1 MSYPPDNH
9 PTPPHHGIPLLTP
22 REQEIYR
29 LGSAAPRR
37 PLSPLRLPGH
47 NCVELVKAMI
57 ALEARDKL
65 EELEAK
71 AMEAMREVRDHRTE
85 QWLRTGQ
92 WDEEGAREGMK
103 RVVGEFQGGMRGF
116 YRRMQHLHGP
126 THPHLVW
133 EDMNLYGRLPKA
145 YRKIKPAGSSG
156 PLRWDL
162 LDSKAELLDLGRLGE
177 LQYSEGELEEES
189 LEDSGVEEEE
199 EEEEEE
205 ERDSSGEPLDGKEEK
220 NEEEEEGKGKPLDA
234 KEDSK
239 DGDEQLA
246 EKSLEGSG
254 ELVDGKEDEVK
265 KDTLDGKEDSEFM
278 EVTQDSGEQLTEE
291 SGEESDSGLQI
302 VLPLRLRRRS

>member
-57 ALEARDKL
+57 ALAARDKL
-65 EELEAK
+65 EELEGK

-92 WDEEGAREGMK
+92 WDEDGAREGMK
-103 RVVGEFQGGMRGF
+103 KVVGRFQGGMRGF
-116 YRRMQHLHGP
+116 YNRMQHLHGP

-145 YRKIKPAGSSG
+145 YHKIKPAGSSG

-189 LEDSGVEEEE
+189 ALEDSAEEGSAVEEEE
-199 EEEEEE
+199 
-205 ERDSSGEPLDGKEEK
+205 RGEPSEGNEEK
-220 NEEEEEGKGKPLDA
+220 NEEEEEGKDKPLDA
-234 KEDSK
+234 KEDSE
-239 DGDEQLA
+239 DGEEQLA
-246 EKSLEGSG
+246 EKSWEGSG
-254 ELVDGKEDEVK
+254 ELVEVK
-265 KDTLDGKEDSEFM
+265 EEEVEKDKLDGKEDSEFQ
-278 EVTQDSGEQLTEE
+278 EVTQDSGEQLPEE
-291 SGEESDSGLQI
+291 SGEDSDSGLQI
-302 VLPLRLRRRS
+302 VLPLRLRHGR